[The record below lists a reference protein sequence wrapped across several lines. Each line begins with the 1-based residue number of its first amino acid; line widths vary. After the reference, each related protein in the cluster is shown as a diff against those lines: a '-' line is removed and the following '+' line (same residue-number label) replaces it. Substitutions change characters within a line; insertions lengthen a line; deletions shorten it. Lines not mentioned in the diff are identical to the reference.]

1 MAADK
6 ERRKQKPQKKE
17 KKNKNKPQLRTRKRK
32 WKWNKTHHENVQNGH
47 MADKEWDRESERE
60 REGEMNAGKGN
71 WNEHSTHTHT
81 HTDAEKIAVKKPKQ
95 TPNVIDRKMLQFA
108 HLRQEHQNQTSKPAN
123 QQTKP
128 ALRAAIRAATLA
140 YEYQNYSSAECRV
153 PYTTDTTSISL
164 NAAHYLY

>member
-6 ERRKQKPQKKE
+6 ERRKQKPKK
-17 KKNKNKPQLRTRKRK
+17 KRK
-32 WKWNKTHHENVQNGH
+32 KTKTNRNCEHENANENEIKRITKMCK
-47 MADKEWDRESERE
+47 MATWQTKSGTGRARE

-81 HTDAEKIAVKKPKQ
+81 YEHAEKIAVKKPKQ

-123 QQTKP
+123 RQTKP
-128 ALRAAIRAATLA
+128 ALRAAIRAAILA

-164 NAAHYLY
+164 NAAHYLH